1 MSETRRQ
8 DLLHPPGPETQRA
21 QGKEGL
27 RPEAAILPGTSR
39 LFSRFCLVRHDE
51 AAILQMLRQVPYF
64 DRLHARISLFQ
75 ALGGRYTNA
84 GPRALAL
91 CERVFG
97 PGTMYFPSEPRG
109 AETHGSPP
117 MGKASAVQAHVGAE
131 TMQRQTEPS
140 HAAVTRGTSEAAPG
154 VLQPAGLHLMGG
166 GVGGDDRHEQKA
178 DAAAETAVQGTPRE
192 APQDERADTV
202 RSPSDG
208 QDTAGVASVPFAV
221 HRLFKTGGGRPLP
234 DAVRARMEVHF
245 GHRLSRVRVHDGSL
259 ADEAT
264 RSVGATAYTLGH
276 DIVFSSGAFRPDTI
290 EGLHLLA
297 HELAHVIQQDGTPT
311 EPSALLH
318 LGPVDDPLEG
328 EADRAADALMRNHA
342 LSPWQISAGRMQ
354 RRLQRAVSKVCNP
367 PSAWFSLGGV
377 PNLPAAV
384 AFGAIAERFISTN
397 IIATTATAP
406 GNFYLDHPLAGPIDP
421 FYVAFIIRKNPG
433 LSAFQKAAL
442 ALMTVARPDVLLHQA
457 PIFQFEEVKPNSVA
471 GRAAGR

>member
-1 MSETRRQ
+1 
-8 DLLHPPGPETQRA
+8 
-21 QGKEGL
+21 
-27 RPEAAILPGTSR
+27 
-39 LFSRFCLVRHDE
+39 
-51 AAILQMLRQVPYF
+51 
-64 DRLHARISLFQ
+64 
-75 ALGGRYTNA
+75 
-84 GPRALAL
+84 
-91 CERVFG
+91 
-97 PGTMYFPSEPRG
+97 
-109 AETHGSPP
+109 
-117 MGKASAVQAHVGAE
+117 
-131 TMQRQTEPS
+131 
-140 HAAVTRGTSEAAPG
+140 
-154 VLQPAGLHLMGG
+154 
-166 GVGGDDRHEQKA
+166 
-178 DAAAETAVQGTPRE
+178 
-192 APQDERADTV
+192 
-202 RSPSDG
+202 
-208 QDTAGVASVPFAV
+208 
-221 HRLFKTGGGRPLP
+221 
-234 DAVRARMEVHF
+234 MEVHF

-471 GRAAGR
+471 GRAAGRAKVNTIQTFFTGLGTPYLAGFTYTPPPPILITSGSIGGVPITVYFEIMRDRNGLLVYEICVETDWLLVSVAALAFAAAVILLILTDGAIGPVVAPALAAAQNGGRPGSPADATGLPGGPATPPMPATGGATAIA